1 MVGFCRQ
8 GQYCDEKW
16 VFSFDKCTLGVV
28 STRAIKWLC
37 LRAEDALL
45 GRTGCPTFKWNS
57 IQFGYLDENISDGK
71 NYDNVICIVNK
82 VAQRFKS

>member
-1 MVGFCRQ
+1 MVGSFCRQ

-37 LRAEDALL
+37 LGAEDALL
-45 GRTGCPTFKWNS
+45 GRTGCLILKWNFQP
-57 IQFGYLDENISDGK
+57 IFKL
-71 NYDNVICIVNK
+71 K
-82 VAQRFKS
+82 VFPP